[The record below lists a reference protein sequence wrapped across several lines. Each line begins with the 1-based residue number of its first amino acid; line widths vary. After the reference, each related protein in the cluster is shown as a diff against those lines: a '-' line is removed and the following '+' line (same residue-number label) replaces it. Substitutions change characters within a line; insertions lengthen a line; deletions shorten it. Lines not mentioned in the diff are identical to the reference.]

1 MFIRKRRLIPSAHR
15 FERELEK
22 LRKEINTTSSTPT
35 SVSMPSQPSSPLQKA
50 SEDAPSTA
58 QSHQTQLNTLANAGL
73 RPALGLSNS
82 PLALG
87 PTDVAEEVGTGDRL
101 DLGQSASSA
110 VDGEE
115 SRKDR

>member
-1 MFIRKRRLIPSAHR
+1 
-15 FERELEK
+15 
-22 LRKEINTTSSTPT
+22 
-35 SVSMPSQPSSPLQKA
+35 MPSQPTSPLQKA
-50 SEDAPSTA
+50 SEDVPSTA
-58 QSHQTQLNTLANAGL
+58 QSHETQLNTLANAGL

-87 PTDVAEEVGTGDRL
+87 PTNVAEEVGTEDRL
-101 DLGQSASSA
+101 DLGRSATSA